1 MARKRYLRQ
10 IALREVDMPREAE
23 LEEELDWIC
32 ECLGLAGERNELAR
46 EIFRDLIMAS
56 RTRSGVSTREI
67 KEKQNVIQAAVVYH
81 LNIFQGSGLIIK
93 QGRRYYLRA
102 QDLDSTL
109 EEIEQDM
116 LRRMARLRKIARQIE
131 GTLR

>member
-10 IALREVDMPREAE
+10 IALREVDMPKEAE

-67 KEKQNVIQAAVVYH
+67 KEKQNVTQAAVVYH